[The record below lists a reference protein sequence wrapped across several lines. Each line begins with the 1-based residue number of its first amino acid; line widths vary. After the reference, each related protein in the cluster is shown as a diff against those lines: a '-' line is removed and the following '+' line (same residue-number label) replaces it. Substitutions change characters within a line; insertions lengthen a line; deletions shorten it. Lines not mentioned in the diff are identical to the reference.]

1 MHTQPKHHHAGLAG
15 LACAAALASTLSF
28 VQLHAATF
36 IELQDF
42 ESSTAGVKPSA
53 PWAWWVGSA
62 PGPTTGSGSLGT
74 VAVTDTRHSPF
85 GTGAGTNS
93 LSIEAINTGS
103 PSANA
108 NFTSATTDA
117 LLIQFDL
124 YLSGAARDPAISL
137 NGNRDGGGSGV
148 GFRLNFANGSTNNFV
163 NQTGGGTAVTTNI
176 NSEDGSP
183 MLSTRDTWYHV
194 EITTRSATEATDQY
208 KLTVTPYGGQS
219 VTSTWQD
226 FRYNLIDFSKIEI
239 SWSNGTGIMYLDN
252 ISVQTAPVPEPAT
265 SALLLLAPVMLAALW
280 LRRRNNA

>member
-1 MHTQPKHHHAGLAG
+1 
-15 LACAAALASTLSF
+15 
-28 VQLHAATF
+28 
-36 IELQDF
+36 
-42 ESSTAGVKPSA
+42 
-53 PWAWWVGSA
+53 
-62 PGPTTGSGSLGT
+62 
-74 VAVTDTRHSPF
+74 
-85 GTGAGTNS
+85 
-93 LSIEAINTGS
+93 
-103 PSANA
+103 
-108 NFTSATTDA
+108 
-117 LLIQFDL
+117 
-124 YLSGAARDPAISL
+124 
-137 NGNRDGGGSGV
+137 
-148 GFRLNFANGSTNNFV
+148 
-163 NQTGGGTAVTTNI
+163 
-176 NSEDGSP
+176 